1 MNHEKFPSGASFEKM
16 KRWLVFIM
24 IFLLTNPDKEIN
36 RWILRYQDSKRQEEK
51 ARIEILQEF
60 LLDIRGAKNQEEFQ
74 KYVLYIDQEGL
85 IPDMLVLNIE
95 NYDLLQ
101 NHINDSIEYMKGIL
115 EYVQNKKETLKTLH
129 DKLLKK
135 YHKDSQRIEI
145 LIKSLQ

>member
-135 YHKDSQRIEI
+135 YPKDSQRIEI